1 MNELEEK
8 ISELFDGM
16 YTRLSVETSN
26 DKNKQ
31 PKWAGNVTLTTGYN
45 LSILVSDCTIEFS
58 ETGTTRSNNWV
69 IRLEVDINQDMIKEK
84 RETIIHKKINELFDS
99 FFPNLKIAVLKE
111 NILEGR
117 VWNGDLLDGIESY
130 VKELNQPFPIQ
141 VDRKIL
147 NLSSDIET
155 IIESKNLPPITH
167 NPFYFIDLIFKTDE
181 YSCILTLPYSDP
193 LNDKVVAIVVSTLD
207 DMIATFSELK
217 CVMQ

>member
-1 MNELEEK
+1 MNEIEEK
-8 ISELFDGM
+8 ISKLFDDM

-26 DKNKQ
+26 NKNNQ
-31 PKWAGNVTLTTGYN
+31 SKWAGNVTLTTGYN

-58 ETGTTRSNNWV
+58 ETGTNWV

-84 RETIIHKKINELFDS
+84 REAIIHKKINELFDS

-111 NILEGR
+111 NILEER

-155 IIESKNLPPITH
+155 IIESKNLPPITNNSFH
-167 NPFYFIDLIFKTDE
+167 FIDLIFKTDE
-181 YSCILTLPYSDP
+181 CSCILTLPYSDP
-193 LNDKVVAIVVSTLD
+193 LNDKVVAKIVSTLD
-207 DMIATFSELK
+207 DMITSLSEITVK
-217 CVMQ
+217 IK